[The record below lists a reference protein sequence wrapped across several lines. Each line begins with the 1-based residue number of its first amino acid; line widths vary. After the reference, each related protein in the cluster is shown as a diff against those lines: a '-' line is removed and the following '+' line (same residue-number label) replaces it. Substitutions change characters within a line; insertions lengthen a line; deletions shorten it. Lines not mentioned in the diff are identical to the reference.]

1 MENGGNIVSCLTP
14 NDYYWAFS
22 HYSKAFG
29 SQERKRERER
39 EKKASYEGLA
49 GFYDWLLLYPSALK
63 LHAKLPLKSFV

>member
-39 EKKASYEGLA
+39 EKKPAMKVSLVFMIGYCSILQ
-49 GFYDWLLLYPSALK
+49 P
-63 LHAKLPLKSFV
+63 